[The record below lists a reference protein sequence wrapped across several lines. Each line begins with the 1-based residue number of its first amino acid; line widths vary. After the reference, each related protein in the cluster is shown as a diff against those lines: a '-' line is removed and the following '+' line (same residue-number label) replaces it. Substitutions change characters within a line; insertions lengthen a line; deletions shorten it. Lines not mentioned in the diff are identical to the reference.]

1 MSTGQMMLVVGA
13 IIVLG
18 IMMLSANRM
27 YTTTGQTLLYSE
39 LGITA
44 ISLSTSIIQEAQGK
58 AFDQATDNDMV
69 TSLSSLTAVNKL
81 GPETGESY
89 PDSMNDFDDFN
100 GLSISQSFTNSGKF
114 NISCQ
119 VVYVDTS
126 NPNVTSSVPTWNKKL
141 TVTVTSPSMRDT
153 IRESYIFSYFYFR

>member
-1 MSTGQMMLVVGA
+1 MMLVVGA
-13 IIVLG
+13 LALLG

-27 YTTTGQTLLYSE
+27 YISSGQTLLYSE

-58 AFDQATDNDMV
+58 AFDQVTDNGTV
-69 TSLSSLTAVNKL
+69 TALSSLTPVNKL

-89 PDSMNDFDDFN
+89 PDSMNDFDDFS
-100 GLSISQSFTNSGKF
+100 GLNITQSFAKGGTFK
-114 NISCQ
+114 ISCQ

-126 NPNVTSSVPTWNKKL
+126 NPNITSSVITWHKKL

-153 IRESYIFSYFYFR
+153 IKESYIFSYFYFR